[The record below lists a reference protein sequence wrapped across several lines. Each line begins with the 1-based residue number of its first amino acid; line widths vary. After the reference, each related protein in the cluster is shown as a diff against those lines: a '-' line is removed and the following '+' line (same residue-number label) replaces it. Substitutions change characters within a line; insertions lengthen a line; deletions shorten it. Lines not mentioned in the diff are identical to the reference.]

1 MPASVSEAHF
11 ALTMEWR
18 LSHRKR
24 LFDEN
29 ALPSVLAKR
38 FIQNPNSTHQV
49 SNPTNVLT
57 QPAP

>member
-24 LFDEN
+24 LFDAPISN
-29 ALPSVLAKR
+29 GRYPPRAVFR
-38 FIQNPNSTHQV
+38 FSSAHDP
-49 SNPTNVLT
+49 
-57 QPAP
+57 